1 MSRRGDLVAL
11 LPHRPPMLFLD
22 GAEMG
27 EDRVLTSRQR
37 VPDEDPVLSAHFP
50 GFPVWPGAL
59 LLEAMAQTTAVYL
72 LHERGG
78 LQPGEVPVLGA
89 VDCRFLQ
96 PVRPGTEVSFET
108 RLVRRIG
115 ELGLFS
121 VEVRGAAGEPVARG
135 RLTAGIVPLA
145 TLDPPTAAGGEP
157 ADG

>member
-1 MSRRGDLVAL
+1 MSRRGGLVAL

-27 EDRVLTSRQR
+27 EDHVLTSHQK
-37 VPDEDPVLSAHFP
+37 VPDADPVLSGHFP

-89 VDCRFLQ
+89 VDCRFLK

-121 VEVRGAAGEPVARG
+121 VEARGAGGEPIARG
-135 RLTAGIVPLA
+135 RLSAGIVPLA
-145 TLDPPTAAGGEP
+145 TLDPPATLDAEP